1 MGEMAQPDSILG
13 LAQIRASRGISLQQ
27 IADTTKISVR
37 SLKAIEAGEFKKL
50 PGGIYNISYIRQY
63 CRAIDFDE
71 AVLLGYYY
79 RATGDAPAQSSERAE
94 AALDNYLRNV
104 RPTPFPSRS

>member
-1 MGEMAQPDSILG
+1 MAQPDSILG
-13 LAQIRASRGISLQQ
+13 LAQIRASRGISLEQ
-27 IADTTKISVR
+27 IADSTKISVR

-50 PGGIYNISYIRQY
+50 PGGIYDKSYIRQY

-79 RATGDAPAQSSERAE
+79 RATGEVPAHAAERVE
-94 AALDNYLRNV
+94 AALDNYLRSA
-104 RPTPFPSRS
+104 RPAPFPSRS